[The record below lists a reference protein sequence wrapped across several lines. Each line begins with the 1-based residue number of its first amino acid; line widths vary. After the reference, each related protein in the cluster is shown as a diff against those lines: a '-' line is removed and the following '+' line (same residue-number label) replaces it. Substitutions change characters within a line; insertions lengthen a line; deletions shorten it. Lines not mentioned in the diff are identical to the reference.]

1 MNKVLEAF
9 EKLKNW
15 YVLKEANGNEL
26 LLRENEKEMLNLIK
40 QAIVKAEENEN
51 YLDKYNA
58 LDSDFNRLVE
68 NRNHWM
74 DKCDNNQKTIEKLSD
89 EIRRLKDTN
98 RRNEKKLKALEI
110 VNKKNVKIDILKYN
124 SAVIFYNMA
133 VFEKEDELTKE
144 EFDLLKEEFL

>member
-68 NRNHWM
+68 NRNH
-74 DKCDNNQKTIEKLSD
+74 
-89 EIRRLKDTN
+89 
-98 RRNEKKLKALEI
+98 
-110 VNKKNVKIDILKYN
+110 
-124 SAVIFYNMA
+124 
-133 VFEKEDELTKE
+133 
-144 EFDLLKEEFL
+144 